1 MISEHYHT
9 TNACKTDDAFTALM
23 LTKRSKFFSSNFF
36 GTLSIHISSIF
47 LLLVIVGSLVDV
59 IQEGG

>member
-9 TNACKTDDAFTALM
+9 NACKTDEAFTAL
-23 LTKRSKFFSSNFF
+23 FSSNFF